1 MIIKILLVCALS
13 LSFAWAQNSAEEA
26 IILNQELQFLEDS
39 IQNVEI
45 LSSNKVIRSNEQNL
59 GEKLSLEEQYFGD
72 GEDNV
77 STRAAAPKRRQ
88 N

>member
-1 MIIKILLVCALS
+1 MIIKFLLISCLS
-13 LSFAWAQNSAEEA
+13 LSFAWAQSAEEEA

-45 LSSNKVIRSNEQNL
+45 ISSNRPIRGNSQTEL
-59 GEKLSLEEQYFGD
+59 GEQLSLEEQYFNS
-72 GEDNV
+72 EDNV
-77 STRAAAPKRRQ
+77 STRSAAPKRRS